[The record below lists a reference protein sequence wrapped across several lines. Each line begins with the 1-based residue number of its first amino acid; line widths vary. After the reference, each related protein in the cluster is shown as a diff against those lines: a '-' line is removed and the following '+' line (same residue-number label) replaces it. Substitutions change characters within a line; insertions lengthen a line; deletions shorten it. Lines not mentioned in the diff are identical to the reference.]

1 MSKFFKPSLP
11 VGIIGIVLNLVL
23 FISNGYYTL
32 VIPVF
37 EKTIDDGPLFTA
49 IDELVFYTPCIF
61 MALFAAY
68 LIAGLIYKK
77 NHHYKEE
84 DRVTEELIVK
94 NAAIQSKL
102 DAEVEY
108 LKHEYYRNCPS
119 CGSARADGQQVCAFC
134 GKDLIKQ

>member
-68 LIAGLIYKK
+68 LIAGLI
-77 NHHYKEE
+77 
-84 DRVTEELIVK
+84 
-94 NAAIQSKL
+94 
-102 DAEVEY
+102 
-108 LKHEYYRNCPS
+108 
-119 CGSARADGQQVCAFC
+119 
-134 GKDLIKQ
+134 